1 MSFDRRWDGWFAAM
15 KTGNYSR
22 CHNGGA
28 RCRCSRFRRNLC
40 GQQLAMADQRPPY
53 WQIRRLSVCL
63 SLSGALT
70 PVAASGL
77 FGEKASMRKSED
89 KKLSFLLH
97 PHVTSFLFA
106 RPPTATAA
114 ATGDLPLS
122 PQLFP
127 PILRLSCASG
137 GEMEWISRP
146 TSAKQSGGKNAEKR
160 RSRWRRPFLSS
171 RSFFARLSRLGWLV
185 MSH

>member
-1 MSFDRRWDGWFAAM
+1 MQGSLSHCIKVADRQTTKNGVGMGMSFDRRWDGWFAAM

-106 RPPTATAA
+106 RPPPRPRPRGTCLC
-114 ATGDLPLS
+114 LPN
-122 PQLFP
+122 FF
-127 PILRLSCASG
+127 RLSSV
-137 GEMEWISRP
+137 
-146 TSAKQSGGKNAEKR
+146 
-160 RSRWRRPFLSS
+160 FL
-171 RSFFARLSRLGWLV
+171 ARLAAKWNG
-185 MSH
+185 